1 MVSSSSRL
9 RSAPAGLQRV
19 RRCVQRKCRE
29 PCAVKVDGCEML
41 HQFFKRSKC
50 LTVWPMDDWRKIYGK
65 PSFWPSIGDLERLA
79 EVCAELN
86 SWNILSRHHRHCEVL
101 LAVWWCDP
109 LQIGAL
115 TEDWRLKG
123 AEIWTGTVGVATG
136 QELTKTCK
144 NHGVSHWVII
154 TDIELSWIFH
164 VNHTERIRK
173 AISIS

>member
-1 MVSSSSRL
+1 MDAIEVF
-9 RSAPAGLQRV
+9 
-19 RRCVQRKCRE
+19 
-29 PCAVKVDGCEML
+29 EML

-50 LTVWPMDDWRKIYGK
+50 LTVWPLFDWREIYGK
-65 PSFWPSIGDLERLA
+65 PSFWPSIGWDLERLA

-136 QELTKTCK
+136 RTRDHENMQKPWSQPLSHNRHRIVMNFPCFIIQKGSERQFLFPSAGFIVWYSLSPDGQASSNAKTRQL
-144 NHGVSHWVII
+144 
-154 TDIELSWIFH
+154 EF
-164 VNHTERIRK
+164 
-173 AISIS
+173 